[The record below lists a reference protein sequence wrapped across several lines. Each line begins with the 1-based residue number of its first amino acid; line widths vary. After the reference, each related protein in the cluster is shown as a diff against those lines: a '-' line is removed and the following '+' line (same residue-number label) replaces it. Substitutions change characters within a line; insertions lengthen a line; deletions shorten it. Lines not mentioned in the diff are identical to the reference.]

1 MKKLL
6 LKYKQAWVFL
16 YALIY
21 FPWFLY
27 LEHTVTDNFNV
38 IHSPLD
44 DMIPFCEYFI
54 IPYILWFAYMGVGMA
69 YFLFKSPKQEFYKL
83 TFFLFVGMSICLL
96 ICTIYPNGHT
106 MRPEIDFD
114 KNIFTRLVSFI
125 YSADTNTNILPSI
138 HVYGTIGVH
147 IAVSK
152 CEALK
157 KYPAVK
163 IVSAI
168 LATSICLSTVFLKQ
182 HSILDGFAAIILA
195 AAMYILVYVPNP
207 LSARALSTIDTNMN
221 VNN

>member
-1 MKKLL
+1 MKKLI

-27 LEHTVTDNFNV
+27 LEHSITDNFHV
-38 IHSPLD
+38 IHSPID

-54 IPYILWFAYMGVGMA
+54 IPYILWFAYMAAGMA
-69 YFLFKSPKQEFYKL
+69 FFLFKRPKEEFYKL
-83 TFFLFVGMSICLL
+83 TFFLFVGMSICLF

-114 KNIFTRLVSFI
+114 KNIFTKLVSFI

-147 IAVSK
+147 IAVSRS
-152 CEALK
+152 EAFIK
-157 KYPAVK
+157 HPAVK
-163 IVSAI
+163 IISAI
-168 LATSICLSTVFLKQ
+168 LALFICLSTVFLKQ
-182 HSILDGFAAIILA
+182 HSCVDGFAAMILA
-195 AAMYILVYVPNP
+195 AFMYVLVYVPNP
-207 LSARALSTIDTNMN
+207 VTARAQSAINIAD
-221 VNN
+221 